1 MAVSAL
7 FPTLATAASISSV
20 VLSRRLRIRRAKSL
34 VVMTTR
40 LRGGFGRDEV
50 ATAALRWINNE
61 PTNYFSFPIRL
72 LEEEIVFSVRV
83 INRDFAVQ
91 TPCPL
96 YPKSGHVQCSRLR
109 SLWDKS

>member
-20 VLSRRLRIRRAKSL
+20 VLLRRLRIRRAKSL

-61 PTNYFSFPIRL
+61 PANYFSFPIRL

-83 INRDFAVQ
+83 INRHFAVQ

-96 YPKSGHVQCSRLR
+96 YPQKRTCAVQKPMSALGQ
-109 SLWDKS
+109 

>member
-20 VLSRRLRIRRAKSL
+20 VLLRRLRIRRAKSL

-40 LRGGFGRDEV
+40 LRGGFGRDEA

-61 PTNYFSFPIRL
+61 PANYFSFPIRL

-83 INRDFAVQ
+83 INRHFAVHWSMSALGHKR
-91 TPCPL
+91 TNVGG
-96 YPKSGHVQCSRLR
+96 SGLTANYT
-109 SLWDKS
+109 

>member
-1 MAVSAL
+1 MSAMGHKQTFTFPSGPFRFFLMAASAL

-20 VLSRRLRIRRAKSL
+20 VLLRRLRIRRAKSL

-61 PTNYFSFPIRL
+61 PPNYFSFPTRL
-72 LEEEIVFSVRV
+72 LEEEIVFCVRFRGA
-83 INRDFAVQ
+83 NATQ
-91 TPCPL
+91 
-96 YPKSGHVQCSRLR
+96 S
-109 SLWDKS
+109 